1 MQNIRKDF
9 GKVLIRHCSVEIAK
23 NVPAR
28 LSVNLV
34 GINSVIKAVVCD
46 DREKK
51 C

>member
-1 MQNIRKDF
+1 MQSIRKDF
-9 GKVLIRHCSVEIAK
+9 GKAPIRPCSVKIAK

-34 GINSVIKAVVCD
+34 GINSVIKTVVCD